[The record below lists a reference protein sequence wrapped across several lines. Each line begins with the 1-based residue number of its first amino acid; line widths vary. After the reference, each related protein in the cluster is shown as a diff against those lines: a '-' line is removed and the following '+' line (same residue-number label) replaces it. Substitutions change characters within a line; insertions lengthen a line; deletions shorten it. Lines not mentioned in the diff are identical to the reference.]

1 MIKKIIFLLVCLAGL
16 VFSTVWY
23 CLYDDVVW
31 WRLLISFGLF
41 SFGSLLFMKEDL
53 AVRMSLF
60 LRLKKYKEEDVSDFW
75 RFLIMMIVVILM
87 IIGAFYLIVYNGTIF
102 NLNK

>member
-1 MIKKIIFLLVCLAGL
+1 MIKKIIFLLVCLAVL
-16 VFSTVWY
+16 IFSTVWY
-23 CLYDDVVW
+23 CLYDDFVW

>member
-1 MIKKIIFLLVCLAGL
+1 MKKIIFLVVCLAGL

-31 WRLLISFGLF
+31 WRLLISFGIF
-41 SFGSLLFMKEDL
+41 SFGSLLFIKEDL

-60 LRLKKYKEEDVSDFW
+60 LRLKKYKKEDVSDFW
-75 RFLIMMIVVILM
+75 VFLIKMIVVILM